1 MREHA
6 VAENPRIL
14 LGRKAFQQRR
24 KAFQHFLEQAK
35 KVCYRYY
42 KPKKGKQVVTSETT
56 LAND

>member
-35 KVCYRYY
+35 KVCHRYY
-42 KPKKGKQVVTSETT
+42 KPKKRETSGDFGNGTCK
-56 LAND
+56 